1 MYSLEEFDEAKTKV
15 LKYIVYKKRTENEV
29 RQKFQNVIEDD
40 MLEDVIDYLKD
51 AKYLDDRDYINRA
64 VNNFMAL
71 KNLSIKELKYKLMA
85 KGLNKDLLDDYF
97 YENKEDL
104 ILYEIKSA
112 MNVIEKKKRE
122 MEEFEIKNYLIKKG
136 YKLENIKVAFEQ

>member
-29 RQKFQNVIEDD
+29 RQKFQNVIEGD